1 MRAQTFCS
9 VAVAVLLAGC
19 VSHTGTMYSRSDAGR
34 PWIIQDATVVEVRE
48 ATIEGRESAIGTVGG
63 GLIGY
68 SLGHA
73 VGGGSG
79 SSIAGAVAGVAGA
92 IAGQK
97 AEKAATQKKAYEI
110 LVDVENGVEQLAIVQ
125 PADQN
130 FSVGEKVRIY
140 TRSDGSARVAK
151 L

>member
-1 MRAQTFCS
+1 MRAQLFCS
-9 VAVAVLLAGC
+9 AAIMIWLAGC
-19 VSHTGTMYSRSDAGR
+19 ASSTATMYSRSDAGR
-34 PWIIQDATVVEVRE
+34 PWVVQDATVLEVRD
-48 ATIEGRESAIGTVGG
+48 ATIEGDDSVIGTVGG

-79 SSIAGAVAGVAGA
+79 ADIAGAIAGVAGA

-110 LVDVENGVEQLAIVQ
+110 LVDIENGVEQIAIVQ
-125 PADQN
+125 PADQT
-130 FSVGEKVRIY
+130 FTAGEKVRVY

>member
-1 MRAQTFCS
+1 
-9 VAVAVLLAGC
+9 
-19 VSHTGTMYSRSDAGR
+19 MYSRDDAGR
-34 PWIIQDATVVEVRE
+34 PWIVQKATVAEVRE
-48 ATIEGRESAIGTVGG
+48 AAIEGRESAIGTVGG

-68 SLGHA
+68 TLGHA

-79 SSIAGAVAGVAGA
+79 SDIAGAVAGVAGA
-92 IAGQK
+92 IVGQK

-110 LVDVENGVEQLAIVQ
+110 LVDIEGGIEQLAIVQ
-125 PADQN
+125 PADQT
-130 FSVGEKVRIY
+130 FTVGEKVRVY

>member
-1 MRAQTFCS
+1 
-9 VAVAVLLAGC
+9 
-19 VSHTGTMYSRSDAGR
+19 MYSRSDAGR
-34 PWIIQDATVVEVRE
+34 PWSVQQATVVEVRE
-48 ATIEGRESAIGTVGG
+48 ATIEGRETALGTVGG

-79 SSIAGAVAGVAGA
+79 SNIAGAIAGVAGA
-92 IAGQK
+92 AVGQK

-110 LVDVENGVEQLAIVQ
+110 LVDIEGGVEQIAIVQ
-125 PADQN
+125 PADQT